1 MNPKP
6 DKENDEERLT
16 TEIDGEE
23 VRLLVHIERIADA
36 PPDTRPAPPDRSTPP
51 PDSSTLDE

>member
-1 MNPKP
+1 MDPKP

-23 VRLLVHIERIADA
+23 VRLLVHIERIDDA
-36 PPDTRPAPPDRSTPP
+36 PPDTRPPSPGRSTPP